1 MHHTNLRLILI
12 NSDVTLVRVKTFE
25 ANLVVIHPPSRK
37 YLAST
42 FSWCQPEQSQHLCIT
57 ACHNPIIAFKQKG
70 WEPDVYTTTSP
81 RLESKE
87 YNFHNPSYGS
97 ECITIK
103 DIPPLTYHELV

>member
-57 ACHNPIIAFKQKG
+57 ACRNPIIAFKQKG
-70 WEPDVYTTTSP
+70 WEPNVYTTTSP

-87 YNFHNPSYGS
+87 YKLKVEAERKFLGFPKYRH
-97 ECITIK
+97 
-103 DIPPLTYHELV
+103 V